1 MHSTTK
7 MDYPF
12 SPDLDYNDNNNLTD
26 RDELFLPVKMDAFSI
41 TIAVLYLV
49 ICVLGLAGNSL
60 VVVAILKLDKM
71 ASATTVY
78 IFNLALAD
86 GLFMVG
92 LPFVA
97 IQNFMNRWDFGDAAC
112 KLVMVLDGI
121 NQFTSVFCLTVMS
134 VDRYMA
140 LVDPLRFARWRTP
153 ARAKMVSA
161 GLWLFSMVPVLP
173 MALNF
178 STQYGL
184 CSLDPKMI
192 SESRWPGFLTYTFVL
207 GFALPFTVMTASYAA
222 LVVTLRSQRIRAGRP
237 AAQAAAPHEGQRL
250 ERQVTKMVVAVV
262 VVFAV
267 CWLPFYAF
275 NFCSLYRTD
284 RVLYFA
290 QGFEFVVVLSYSWSC
305 ANPILYACHSE
316 AFRRH
321 FAKLLC
327 PNKQSPSTHCNTDT
341 ERFINWFRNCFP
353 EFLTALHQSLT
364 RKSCFVD
371 ALMLISL

>member
-222 LVVTLRSQRIRAGRP
+222 LVVTLRSQRIRGGRP

-327 PNKQSPSTHCNTDT
+327 PNKQSPSMHCNTDT
-341 ERFINWFRNCFP
+341 ERYDLNATSGRDSVSMQ
-353 EFLTALHQSLT
+353 A
-364 RKSCFVD
+364 
-371 ALMLISL
+371 

>member
-1 MHSTTK
+1 
-7 MDYPF
+7 MDYSF
-12 SPDLDYNDNNNLTD
+12 LPDLDYINNNTFMD
-26 RDELFLPVKMDAFSI
+26 RDEVFLPVKMDAFSI

-97 IQNFMNRWDFGDAAC
+97 IQNFKNHWDFGDVAC

-140 LVDPLRFARWRTP
+140 LVNPLRFARWRTP
-153 ARAKMVSA
+153 ACAKMVSA
-161 GLWLFSMVPVLP
+161 GLWLFSLVPVLP
-173 MALNF
+173 MALHF
-178 STQYGL
+178 SAQDGL
-184 CSLDPKMI
+184 CTLDPDML
-192 SESRWPGFLTYTFVL
+192 SESRWLGFLTYTFVL

-222 LVVTLRSQRIRAGRP
+222 LLLTLRSQRIRAPRSTP
-237 AAQAAAPHEGQRL
+237 AAPHEGQRL

-262 VVFAV
+262 VVFGV

-275 NFCSLYRTD
+275 NFCSLYRSE
-284 RVLYFA
+284 RLLSFA
-290 QGFEFVVVLSYSWSC
+290 RGFEFVVVLSYSWSC
-305 ANPILYACHSE
+305 ANPILYACLSE

-327 PNKQSPSTHCNTDT
+327 PNKQSPSMHCNTDT
-341 ERFINWFRNCFP
+341 EWYDLNVASGRDSVGMQ
-353 EFLTALHQSLT
+353 A
-364 RKSCFVD
+364 
-371 ALMLISL
+371 